1 MFIYLASYKVQVH
14 TYTKVLV
21 VLILNIVFEGKLL
34 GIKINLCM
42 YNILFVYVCIHA
54 KKKKRRN
61 SIAFRL
67 DNLD

>member
-1 MFIYLASYKVQVH
+1 MFIYLASQQSSSADLYSSISCANLKCSACGEAFEYK
-14 TYTKVLV
+14 
-21 VLILNIVFEGKLL
+21 
-34 GIKINLCM
+34 KINLRM

-54 KKKKRRN
+54 KKKN

>member
-54 KKKKRRN
+54 KKKKKKE
-61 SIAFRL
+61 
-67 DNLD
+67 